1 MTEPVLQ
8 SLAEETQDLAG
19 RVATLE
25 AERRRIL
32 REAQQEADTVFA
44 QYQLSQLLASGDSL
58 HDLAEAVLE
67 ELTRGTGAAAAA
79 LWLAPPAATGLE
91 RVATVSIEAGPTP
104 DPPIPDRLPG
114 SAAAVSW
121 CAAHGWY
128 GVALEEQRDL
138 GLADPVP
145 AAVGFL
151 ALGAARERPLAPD
164 HARFLSLVRHELAI
178 AFRAAQLRETLDH
191 ERAVLGAILE
201 GARDAIVAVDA
212 ERRIVRLNAAA
223 GWLTGRDTGAAVG
236 GLCEA
241 FLGCRGGPRRRVGE
255 GALLCG
261 VRCPFA
267 DVLAGGPPIA
277 DREGAVLGPDD
288 LPVPVA
294 GSYARMPGGAVG
306 AVAVLRDLRPSREL
320 DQLKA
325 SFVAAVSHELRTP
338 LALISGYAQSLDQL
352 ELSEA
357 TRRRYVERIE
367 GTTKRLGGLVDQI
380 LEIARV
386 DGDQL
391 ELEAQ
396 PVALAGIVRRICREL
411 GAAPGGRPIRVS
423 VAAHLPLVL
432 ADEGRVGQMLAN
444 LLENAL
450 KYAADGPIA
459 VSAAPGPEGVVVRVV
474 DAGPGIEAADR
485 EHVFERF
492 YRGRRVRESARPGS
506 GLGLYLCQR
515 LAEAQGGR
523 IWLDEVPVGTSIA
536 FSLPLAG
543 RPAVVPG

>member
-91 RVATVSIEAGPTP
+91 RVATVSVEAGPTP

-212 ERRIVRLNAAA
+212 ER
-223 GWLTGRDTGAAVG
+223 
-236 GLCEA
+236 
-241 FLGCRGGPRRRVGE
+241 
-255 GALLCG
+255 
-261 VRCPFA
+261 
-267 DVLAGGPPIA
+267 
-277 DREGAVLGPDD
+277 
-288 LPVPVA
+288 
-294 GSYARMPGGAVG
+294 
-306 AVAVLRDLRPSREL
+306 
-320 DQLKA
+320 
-325 SFVAAVSHELRTP
+325 
-338 LALISGYAQSLDQL
+338 
-352 ELSEA
+352 
-357 TRRRYVERIE
+357 
-367 GTTKRLGGLVDQI
+367 
-380 LEIARV
+380 
-386 DGDQL
+386 
-391 ELEAQ
+391 
-396 PVALAGIVRRICREL
+396 
-411 GAAPGGRPIRVS
+411 
-423 VAAHLPLVL
+423 
-432 ADEGRVGQMLAN
+432 
-444 LLENAL
+444 
-450 KYAADGPIA
+450 
-459 VSAAPGPEGVVVRVV
+459 
-474 DAGPGIEAADR
+474 
-485 EHVFERF
+485 
-492 YRGRRVRESARPGS
+492 
-506 GLGLYLCQR
+506 
-515 LAEAQGGR
+515 
-523 IWLDEVPVGTSIA
+523 
-536 FSLPLAG
+536 
-543 RPAVVPG
+543 